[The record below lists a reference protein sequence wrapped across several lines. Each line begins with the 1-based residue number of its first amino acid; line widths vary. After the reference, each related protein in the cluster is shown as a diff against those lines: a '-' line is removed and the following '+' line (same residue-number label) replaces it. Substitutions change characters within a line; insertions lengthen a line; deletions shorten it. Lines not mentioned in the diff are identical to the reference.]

1 MRLQS
6 KQCLDTVAPD
16 TPATCVSGRQ
26 SSKAKQGFGRVLL
39 DSFYLEPDFHYLNHG
54 AFGAVSR
61 PVARTANKLRR
72 QIESQPS
79 RFMNVDLSGLIRTS
93 ADRLGRFIGA
103 RGEDLVFVQNATT
116 AMNAVLRSLVL
127 LPGDEVVTTTHV
139 YGAVARTLEFVCERS
154 GARLVHAKIP
164 FPAAT
169 PSDLTDAVLSAVTGR
184 TRLIVIDHVTSASAL
199 VMPVRDITDFAADR
213 GIQVLVDGAHGP
225 GMLPLHVDD
234 LNATWYAGNC
244 HKWLGTP
251 RGCGFLWTKPGRQSL
266 VRPTTI
272 SHGVGRSYNEAF
284 DWPGTIDFTPW
295 LCVDAALDFRA
306 SLDEKRIN
314 THCLKTIRKGAKLV
328 ASSVDG
334 ELGGTRQLISFMT
347 AIRLPLPRKA
357 NARDAAALRA
367 ALRNDHKIEVS
378 TECIDD
384 ALWLRLCAYVYNDLS
399 DFEALAD
406 VLPDALDA
414 L

>member
-1 MRLQS
+1 MNADQQES
-6 KQCLDTVAPD
+6 GTKVVLDR
-16 TPATCVSGRQ
+16 S
-26 SSKAKQGFGRVLL
+26 LL
-39 DSFYLEPDFHYLNHG
+39 ESFYVDPTFRYLNHG

-61 PVARTANKLRR
+61 PVAKTANKLRR
-72 QIESQPS
+72 HIETQPS
-79 RFMNVDLSGLIRTS
+79 RFLTEELAGMIRKS
-93 ADRLGRFIGA
+93 AERLGRFVGA
-103 RGEDLVFVQNATT
+103 RGEDLVFVPNATT

-154 GARLVHAKIP
+154 GARLIHAEIP
-164 FPAAT
+164 FPATT
-169 PSDLTDAVLSAVTGR
+169 PDDLAEAVLSAITGR
-184 TRLIVIDHVTSASAL
+184 TRLIVVDHVTSPSAL
-199 VMPVRDITDFAADR
+199 VLPVQEITDFASDR

-225 GMLPLHVDD
+225 GMLPLQIEN

-272 SHGVGRSYNEAF
+272 SHGVGLSYTEAF

-295 LCVDAALDFRA
+295 LCVDAALDFRTNIG
-306 SLDEKRIN
+306 EKRIN

-328 ASSVDG
+328 ASSVNG
-334 ELGGTRQLISFMT
+334 ELGGTRQLMSFMA
-347 AIRLPLPRKA
+347 AIRLSIKRKA
-357 NARDAAALRA
+357 TSRDADTLRTALRHQ
-367 ALRNDHKIEVS
+367 HKIEVS
-378 TECIDD
+378 MDCIDD
-384 ALWLRLCAYVYNDLS
+384 ALWMRLCAYVYNDVS

-406 VLPDALDA
+406 ILPESLNAL
-414 L
+414 